1 MILLLY
7 FGTMIAFFSEDIPN
21 SAIRLLFV
29 LLGGIFI
36 SIVQV
41 NYDRLRERVK
51 NLEKKMKGGADNA
64 E

>member
-7 FGTMIAFFSEDIPN
+7 LGTMIALFSEDIPN
-21 SAIRLLFV
+21 STIRLLFV
-29 LLGGIFI
+29 LLGAIFI

-51 NLEKKMKGGADNA
+51 NLEEKN
-64 E
+64 ERRR

>member
-1 MILLLY
+1 
-7 FGTMIAFFSEDIPN
+7 MIAFFSEDIPN
-21 SAIRLLFV
+21 PVIRLLFV

-51 NLEKKMKGGADNA
+51 NLEEKIKGGADNA

>member
-7 FGTMIAFFSEDIPN
+7 LGTMIALFSEDIQNP
-21 SAIRLLFV
+21 AIRLLFV

-51 NLEKKMKGGADNA
+51 NLEEKMKGGA